1 MANYPIII
9 DRNKDIVEG
18 ISRLSKKDI
27 MLVLLRKELYVGS
40 WDKMEQDLN
49 DKLKGLYIYKVTPN
63 IEADLVRIGNL
74 KKLEASLGINLLT
87 YASALEE
94 RI

>member
-18 ISRLSKKDI
+18 ISRLSKEDI